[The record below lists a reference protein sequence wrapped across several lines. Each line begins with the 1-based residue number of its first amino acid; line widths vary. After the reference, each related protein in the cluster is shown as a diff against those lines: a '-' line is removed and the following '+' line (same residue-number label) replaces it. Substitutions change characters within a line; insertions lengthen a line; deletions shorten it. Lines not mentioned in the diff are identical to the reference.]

1 VVPPQRA
8 LPTASPPL
16 SFPIQNPSTKLRPR
30 WSSCLRERVE
40 ISIHNPS
47 HKQQSS
53 VHIFPAKAPSLL
65 HQAPSTAIH
74 TQIICLQTD
83 TISSSAHK
91 RREKQQRCPQIYL
104 EIPYETC
111 VPPIR
116 LTSAL
121 KVPEQAQFIC
131 LHDSRSISARASQLS
146 VASPALKQGPFH
158 SSCPLPW

>member
-121 KVPEQAQFIC
+121 KVPTGSVH
-131 LHDSRSISARASQLS
+131 LSA
-146 VASPALKQGPFH
+146 
-158 SSCPLPW
+158 

>member
-1 VVPPQRA
+1 MIGHWPKAYLIILVFTNCLTCRA
-8 LPTASPPL
+8 VCELLACRELGKS
-16 SFPIQNPSTKLRPR
+16 SQSNPSTKLRPR
-30 WSSCLRERVE
+30 WLSCLRERVE

-104 EIPYETC
+104 EIPSETC
-111 VPPIR
+111 VPPVR

-131 LHDSRSISARASQLS
+131 LHDSGSIH
-146 VASPALKQGPFH
+146 QG
-158 SSCPLPW
+158 

>member
-1 VVPPQRA
+1 MIGHWPKAYLIILVFTNCLTCRA
-8 LPTASPPL
+8 VCELLACRELGKS
-16 SFPIQNPSTKLRPR
+16 SQSNPSTKLRPR
-30 WSSCLRERVE
+30 WLSCLRERVE

-111 VPPIR
+111 VPPVR

-121 KVPEQAQFIC
+121 KVPTGSVH
-131 LHDSRSISARASQLS
+131 LSA
-146 VASPALKQGPFH
+146 
-158 SSCPLPW
+158 